1 MKMEIEV
8 PDRVFQKMVD
18 WLKEYE
24 HTTVTI
30 DELKAN
36 PKVAEFIRNDLEIM
50 YWDDFEDGLENLS
63 LCEELGIKP
72 GEEDDEDD

>member
-63 LCEELGIKP
+63 LCEELGIEP